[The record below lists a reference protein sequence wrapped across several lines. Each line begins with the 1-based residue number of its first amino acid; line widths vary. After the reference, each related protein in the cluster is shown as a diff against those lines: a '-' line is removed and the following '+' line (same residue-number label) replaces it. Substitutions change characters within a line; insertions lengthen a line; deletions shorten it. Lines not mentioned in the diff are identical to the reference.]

1 VASETMSAVQYTF
14 FGKVHP
20 ERCNVSIP
28 ELRAQIKSLD
38 GDVDGIVRYSISL
51 SQVTATFECNRPVQ
65 NVYTLKNI
73 VEEGIRVAL
82 DALGYTLACGYDLEI
97 VQVIDSIGSLPVV
110 FGVGIPAINKSAES
124 AGVKFEDIVSTYGD
138 TKGQYLQRCL
148 ADLREAIRTPK
159 DTGFFCYRGIESL
172 RQFFLHEMKAKS
184 DSVSWE
190 SLRCE
195 LAVERG
201 DIEIVKGFAD
211 PIRHGGSGGI
221 SDEERAKVFTL
232 TWNIVNKFIKYANRG
247 YQKS

>member
-1 VASETMSAVQYTF
+1 MASKTMSAVQYTF

-20 ERCNVSIP
+20 ERCNVSIS
-28 ELRAQIKSLD
+28 ELRAQVKSLD
-38 GDVDGIVRYSISL
+38 GDVDGIVRHSISL

-97 VQVIDSIGSLPVV
+97 IQMIDSIGGPPIV
-110 FGVGIPAINKSAES
+110 FGVGISVINKSAES
-124 AGVKFEDIVSTYGD
+124 AGVKFENIVSTYGD

-148 ADLREAIRTPK
+148 ADLREAIRAPK

-172 RQFFLHEMKAKS
+172 RQFFLQEMKAK
-184 DSVSWE
+184 DDRISWE
-190 SLRCE
+190 LLRSE